1 MTNKDFFQDNKKKKL
16 IINHEN
22 EVTNMKTMN
31 MILNKLIRLKHKINE
46 INYVNKRKNN
56 LISLYKPKKNYLK
69 IKRLQK
75 INIFYI

>member
-1 MTNKDFFQDNKKKKL
+1 
-16 IINHEN
+16 
-22 EVTNMKTMN
+22 